1 MSFIPVDVTGTTEPK
16 AVSNGRY
23 DLQISSAEE
32 TLSKEKKKP
41 MVVAY
46 VAIEGHVDAPNVRH
60 NISLPQ
66 PDDEPKA
73 KEFKMLLLKRFLT
86 LFKIPYDSN
95 GFNVEDFVGARADNA
110 ELKLGEVDEKG
121 NQYNE
126 LVLPRMASEP
136 TAGRPTLVAR
146 PPKTA

>member
-1 MSFIPVDVTGTTEPK
+1 MAFIPINVTGTQEPK

-23 DLQISSAEE
+23 DLSISSAEE

-41 MVVAY
+41 MIVAY
-46 VAIEGHVDAPNVRH
+46 LNIEGHVDAPNVRH
-60 NISLPQ
+60 NISLPTEG
-66 PDDEPKA
+66 DEPKS

-86 LFKIPYDSN
+86 LFKIPYDAN

-110 ELKLGEVDEKG
+110 ELKLTEVDEKG

-126 LVLPRMASEP
+126 VMLPRMASEP
-136 TAGRPTLVAR
+136 VKGTPTLVAR